1 VFPCGG
7 ILGAFFSGW
16 VTDRF
21 FNGRRVPVV
30 CMLLLALGLLTA
42 VYSTVIQWGLIASV
56 AILFLIG
63 FCIFGP
69 QVQLVGTL
77 PVGLAQRGTAAAAA
91 GFVNGMGGLG
101 SAAGD
106 KLTGH
111 LAQDYG
117 WRFAIWFWAGCAFGA
132 ALVITTLWNTA
143 RESDEPKP
151 LPAET
156 PLPAQAAGA
165 LSD

>member
-1 VFPCGG
+1 
-7 ILGAFFSGW
+7 
-16 VTDRF
+16 
-21 FNGRRVPVV
+21 
-30 CMLLLALGLLTA
+30 
-42 VYSTVIQWGLIASV
+42 
-56 AILFLIG
+56 
-63 FCIFGP
+63 
-69 QVQLVGTL
+69 L

-132 ALVITTLWNTA
+132 ALVITTLWNIA